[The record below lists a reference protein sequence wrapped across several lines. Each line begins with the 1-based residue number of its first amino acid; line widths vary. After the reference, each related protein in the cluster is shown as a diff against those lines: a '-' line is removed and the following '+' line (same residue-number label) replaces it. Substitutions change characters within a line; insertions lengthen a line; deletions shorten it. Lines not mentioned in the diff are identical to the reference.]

1 MAPVN
6 VPHSRD
12 NSLSPPPPERNITG
26 KGAQRKTS
34 QGRTAKNLP
43 SLFANNRTADQ
54 AFHDAPSELAP
65 DSQLQN
71 KIANLERP
79 RPTLHYPQNN
89 PPQTQGKLG
98 TRTLGCFMS
107 MKYLL
112 VPRPPETPTL
122 VITGPAMHAILH
134 PPQQRYAS
142 SRTPRKIVPAT
153 AGSSINVP
161 TAQATTQNVVI
172 PSDPPQQVPTMPA
185 QLQRDKDNSNPS
197 TLWNLSRSLSF
208 IR

>member
-1 MAPVN
+1 MASGSTMAPVN
-6 VPHSRD
+6 VPHSTD

-26 KGAQRKTS
+26 KGAQRKTR

-71 KIANLERP
+71 EVANLERP
-79 RPTLHYPQNN
+79 RPTLHHPQNN

-112 VPRPPETPTL
+112 VPRP
-122 VITGPAMHAILH
+122 
-134 PPQQRYAS
+134 S
-142 SRTPRKIVPAT
+142 
-153 AGSSINVP
+153 
-161 TAQATTQNVVI
+161 QN
-172 PSDPPQQVPTMPA
+172 T
-185 QLQRDKDNSNPS
+185 NPS
-197 TLWNLSRSLSF
+197 NHRTSHASNSSPPSTEVCF
-208 IR
+208 K